1 MQIRGKGIR
10 TPGAT
15 LTVFYEGT
23 AVRTR
28 PGVSV
33 AAALTDAGI
42 LACRSTAA
50 GDRGVFCGM
59 GVCAECTVAID
70 DRPGQLACMTVVH
83 DDMRIERQPVA
94 PRPDVTAAAPKAIP
108 EHVITPQLLVVGG
121 GPAGL
126 AAATTAAEAG
136 VEVVLVDERAKLG
149 GQYYKQP
156 AATFEVDPHRL
167 DQQYTRGRALIE
179 RAQAGGVRVLSGVRI
194 WGANGSHEL
203 YASDGRSRWV
213 IRPER
218 LVLATGAYERV
229 VPFPGWTLP
238 GVMTTGAGQSLARA
252 YQVAPGRRVLVA
264 GNGPLN
270 VQLAAELSRAGG
282 DVVALVEVARVT
294 SPAHAADLVRMA
306 TASPQLVREGLGYF
320 AALRRA
326 RVPMLT
332 GRAVVRVEGAE
343 RAEHAVVARL
353 DADGLPVA
361 GTEQGFDV
369 DAVCVGLGF
378 MPGNEIARLI
388 GAQHTV
394 DPATGGYV
402 VTRTDRGR
410 TSIDGVWV
418 VGDGAE
424 VRGAKVAE
432 NAGVLVGADV
442 AVSLGRPA
450 GEVAGLAEARRGKRR
465 HERFQRA
472 LWRVYEG
479 PALFAQLAEPD
490 TVVCRCE
497 SVPLSTIDTAM
508 DEVGS
513 AGALKRLT
521 RAGMGRCQGRFCGFV
536 ITDRVAG
543 RSGTAVDGFAGFA
556 PQLPMRPTPISVL
569 AAAPD
574 PDDQAGS

>member
-10 TPGAT
+10 TPDAT

-28 PGVSV
+28 PGVSI

-42 LACRSTAA
+42 LACRSTDA

-70 DRPGQLACMTVVH
+70 DRPGQLACMTAVH

-94 PRPDVTAAAPKAIP
+94 PRPDVTAAASQAIP

-126 AAATTAAEAG
+126 AAAITAAEAG

-156 AATFEVDPHRL
+156 APTFEVDPHRL
-167 DQQYTRGRALIE
+167 DHQYTRGRALIE
-179 RAQAGGVRVLSGVRI
+179 RAQAGVRVLSGVRI
-194 WGANGSHEL
+194 WGAGGSHEL
-203 YASDGRSRWV
+203 YASDGTSRWV
-213 IRPER
+213 IRPQR

-270 VQLAAELSRAGG
+270 IQLAAELSRAGG
-282 DVVALVEVARVT
+282 DVVALVELARIT
-294 SPAHAADLVRMA
+294 SPAHVADLVRMTA
-306 TASPQLVREGLGYF
+306 ASPQLVREGVGYL

-326 RVPMLT
+326 KVPMLT
-332 GRAVVRVEGAE
+332 GRTVVRVEGGE
-343 RAEHAVVARL
+343 RAERAVVARL
-353 DADGLPVA
+353 DADGRPIA
-361 GTEQGFDV
+361 GTEQNFDI
-369 DAVCVGLGF
+369 DAVCIGLGF

-442 AVSLGRPA
+442 AASLGRRA
-450 GEVAGLAEARRGKRR
+450 GEVTGLGEARRGKRR
-465 HERFQRA
+465 HELFQRA
-472 LWRVYEG
+472 LWRVYKG
-479 PALFAQLAEPD
+479 PALFAQFAEPD

-497 SVPLSTIDTAM
+497 SVPLSTIDAAIG
-508 DEVGS
+508 EVSS

-543 RSGTAVDGFAGFA
+543 RSGTAMDGFTGFA
-556 PQLPMRPTPISVL
+556 PQPPMRPTPISVL
-569 AAAPD
+569 AAAPES
-574 PDDQAGS
+574 DDDAGS

>member
-10 TPGAT
+10 TPDAT

-33 AAALTDAGI
+33 AAALTDAGV

-83 DDMRIERQPVA
+83 DNMRIERQPIA
-94 PRPDVTAAAPKAIP
+94 PRPDVTAAAPEALP
-108 EHVITPQLLVVGG
+108 EQVVTPQLLVVGG

-126 AAATTAAEAG
+126 AAAATAAEAG
-136 VEVVLVDERAKLG
+136 VEVLLVDERAKLG

-156 AATFEVDPHRL
+156 ATTFEVDPHRL
-167 DQQYTRGRALIE
+167 DHQYTRGRVLIE
-179 RAQAGGVRVLSGVRI
+179 RVQAVGVRVLSGARI
-194 WGANGSHEL
+194 WGADGPHEL
-203 YASDGRSRWV
+203 YASDGETRWV

-270 VQLAAELSRAGG
+270 VQLAAELTRAGG
-282 DVVALVEVARVT
+282 DVVALVELARVT

-306 TASPQLVREGLGYF
+306 AASPQLVREGVGYL
-320 AALRRA
+320 ATLRRA
-326 RVPMLT
+326 KVPMLT
-332 GRAVVRVEGAE
+332 GRAVVRVEGAG

-353 DADGLPVA
+353 DAHGRPID

-378 MPGNEIARLI
+378 MPGNEVARLI
-388 GAQHTV
+388 GARHTV
-394 DPATGGYV
+394 DPVTSGYI
-402 VTRTDRGR
+402 VTRTDLGR

-432 NAGVLVGADV
+432 NAGILVGADV
-442 AVSLGRPA
+442 AASLGRS

-472 LWRVYEG
+472 LWRVYRG
-479 PALFAQLAEPD
+479 PALFSQLAEPD

-497 SVPLSTIDTAM
+497 SVPLATLDTAI
-508 DEVGS
+508 DEAGS
-513 AGALKRLT
+513 AGAVKRLT

-536 ITDRVAG
+536 ITDRIAG
-543 RSGTAVDGFAGFA
+543 RSGTAVDGLAGFA
-556 PQLPMRPTPISVL
+556 PQPPMRPTPISVL
-569 AAAPD
+569 AAAPEQG
-574 PDDQAGS
+574 DQAGS